1 MNSGRESWH
10 ALWRS
15 ACVTLAWI
23 LNWTNQEES
32 EPILQVQYAKF
43 KISLYALKTCWT
55 FWTFQH
61 GVFSDQLTTGQ
72 NFRLQFATHLPSSS
86 LFFQADRLSNLEHQA
101 VEAERQRQQV
111 EAPLGSVFYHVSCGV
126 QG

>member
-32 EPILQVQYAKF
+32 TPILQVQHAKF

-55 FWTFQH
+55 FLDFL
-61 GVFSDQLTTGQ
+61 LTTGQ
-72 NFRLQFATHLPSSS
+72 NFRLQLAKHLPSSS